1 MSIIVCLDVYRT
13 QKELFIKPSKLSFY
27 FYYQNRLLLPVQVLE
42 KSRFYNFSESKYRIN
57 YAVYYTDIQN
67 MLSLLRRNTKN
78 TIYSFRVATCTFL
91 FIGIL
96 VCSQLVFGQ
105 KTRIRFQADYDAK
118 AVKFGYIL
126 GLPRTNYFIRY
137 NQQFVKAYSDG
148 SPKDSTM
155 ITSPSKMGIKMGG
168 VVNFRIDDYFDFRII
183 PSVAIYRRELSFV
196 QFQTN
201 NYKTTTGFRENAW
214 FELPFMLK
222 YKSERRGNIRM
233 YIFAGATLG
242 FETNAVNFSKNPTA
256 VRLTDLR
263 TSDFS
268 VNYGV
273 GLEMF
278 REYFKFAPE
287 LHFSHG
293 MRNLIDAYRVQG
305 TTLAQLDKLAS
316 HTVSLNFLFE

>member
-1 MSIIVCLDVYRT
+1 MCL
-13 QKELFIKPSKLSFY
+13 
-27 FYYQNRLLLPVQVLE
+27 
-42 KSRFYNFSESKYRIN
+42 
-57 YAVYYTDIQN
+57 TDIRN
-67 MLSLLRRNTKN
+67 MLSSLKLKN
-78 TIYSFRVATCTFL
+78 KITVYSIELTASKVL
-91 FIGIL
+91 FIGLII
-96 VCSQLVFGQ
+96 CSQVSFGQ

-137 NQQFVKAYSDG
+137 NQQFIKAYSANNQ
-148 SPKDSTM
+148 SDSTM

-168 VVNFRIDDYFDFRII
+168 VINFRIDDYFDFRII

-196 QFQTN
+196 QFQSN
-201 NYKTTTGFRENAW
+201 VYKTATGFRENAW
-214 FELPFMLK
+214 FELPVMLK
-222 YKSERRGNIRM
+222 YKSERRGNVRM

-242 FETNAVNFSKNPTA
+242 FETNAVNRSRNSTA
-256 VRLTDLR
+256 IRITDLR
-263 TSDFS
+263 TSDLC

-305 TTLAQLDKLAS
+305 TTLGQLDKLAS